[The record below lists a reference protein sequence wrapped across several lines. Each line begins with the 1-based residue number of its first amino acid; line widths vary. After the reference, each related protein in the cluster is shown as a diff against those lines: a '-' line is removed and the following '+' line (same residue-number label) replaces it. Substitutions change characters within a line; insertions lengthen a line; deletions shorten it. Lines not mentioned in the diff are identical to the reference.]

1 MQIQLQLHHLQGG
14 YQVTAAMVAATM
26 STAATGA
33 ARARAADKAAAA
45 TISVKFLLFK
55 GWLLTRII
63 ALLEAKKVLLKTSK
77 ANRSV

>member
-1 MQIQLQLHHLQGG
+1 MQIQLLLHHLQGV

-33 ARARAADKAAAA
+33 ARTRAADKEAA
-45 TISVKFLLFK
+45 ISVKLMLFK
-55 GWLLTRII
+55 GWLFTWII